1 MPGLSPSPSRAAALV
16 LVADRDPVVRELV
29 EHFLLVA
36 GFHVEFVLDGSSA
49 LARAQELRPDVVLTE
64 VMLPRLDGLT
74 LCRRLRSDPATCGVP
89 VVVFSVLAAAERA
102 REAGAAAFLL
112 KPLAE
117 RQLVDTIRG
126 VLESPP
132 MIRPEASA

>member
-1 MPGLSPSPSRAAALV
+1 MASSPLPPARAAALV

-29 EHFLLVA
+29 EHFLVVA
-36 GFHVEFVLDGSSA
+36 GFHVEFVLDGASA
-49 LARAQELRPDVVLTE
+49 LDRARELRPDVVLTE

-74 LCRRLRSDPATCGVP
+74 LCRRLGEDPVTRGVP

-117 RQLVDTIRG
+117 RSLIDTVRG
-126 VLESPP
+126 ALESPP
-132 MIRPEASA
+132 IIRPEASP